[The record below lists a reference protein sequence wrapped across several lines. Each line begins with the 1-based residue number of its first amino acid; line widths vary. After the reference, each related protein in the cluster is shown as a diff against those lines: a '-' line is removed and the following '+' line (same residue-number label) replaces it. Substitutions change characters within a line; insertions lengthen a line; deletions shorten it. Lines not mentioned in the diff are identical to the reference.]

1 MKKFLNL
8 HYFFFGSSSI
18 KNFNFFKKV
27 LLVKNNYFFT
37 YFKSFK
43 IFFSLVYSI
52 KKKLLLIFCNFLYSK
67 IFLKV
72 GLGFRKKYSKNMNL
86 YVLSIGRRY
95 SVIMK
100 SLPSCYFF
108 NVRRRSI
115 FFFSNSK
122 KNLYFYL
129 NRLRI
134 LRKETVYKYKGIMT
148 LNRIIFEMK
157 TSRSVLFARRVKFKN
172 IILKLTK
179 KQKQK
184 K

>member
-1 MKKFLNL
+1 MNKISIIN
-8 HYFFFGSSSI
+8 HFFFINYFISKFSIFNNVLYI
-18 KNFNFFKKV
+18 KNGFIFS
-27 LLVKNNYFFT
+27 
-37 YFKSFK
+37 YFKNFEVV
-43 IFFSLVYSI
+43 INFVFFI
-52 KKKLLLIFCNFLYSK
+52 KKKLLLLFCNFLYSK

-86 YVLSIGRRY
+86 YILSIGRRY
-95 SVIMK
+95 WVIIK
-100 SLPSCYFF
+100 SQPLCYFF

-115 FFFSNSK
+115 FFFSNTK
-122 KNLYFYL
+122 RNLYLYL
-129 NRLRI
+129 NRLRV

-148 LNRIIFEMK
+148 LNRVIFEMK

-172 IILKLTK
+172 IVLKLTK